1 MALLSSTKST
11 AKLYN
16 KYRWW
21 VFRYSAVLIDF
32 HSRRHRGQV
41 IRRRFFLSVARRR
54 RCVIITSYI
63 RNMSLRCV
71 HRHDVDE
78 MRCSIHSG
86 KQKEKP
92 SDTLIELCNFFSF
105 FFLYRR
111 ASGECVFLFYGPGVL
126 VYTWGGFVRSLF
138 SL

>member
-1 MALLSSTKST
+1 
-11 AKLYN
+11 
-16 KYRWW
+16 
-21 VFRYSAVLIDF
+21 VLIDF

-41 IRRRFFLSVARRR
+41 IRRRFFLSVARR

-78 MRCSIHSG
+78 MRWIHSG

-92 SDTLIELCNFFSF
+92 SDTLIELCNFFSYSF
-105 FFLYRR
+105 SYIDAQVVSVSFSFM
-111 ASGECVFLFYGPGVL
+111 AQVSCIHVG
-126 VYTWGGFVRSLF
+126 WVRSFSFILF
-138 SL
+138 